1 MTNQECMADLERITE
16 ISKLKEQQAILKE
29 EYIILKMKEES
40 SVSTYRSTTRYKRAV
55 DEGVAKTAA
64 EVAKEYMTIEEQ
76 INQLEQ

>member
-55 DEGVAKTAA
+55 DEGVVKTAA